1 MTYPSPIQ
9 ETLAQYELA
18 MGATH
23 EESNREGAATGQFQ
37 SGVLTEFLPWGDDG
51 CFILATAGIVE
62 LEYAA
67 IQKSV
72 GVFDAPC
79 RGTIEITGKDRL
91 DCIGRMTTQKVETMK
106 TGEALLAFV
115 TSRKGSVVADV
126 IVRLFEDRI
135 LLDVDISVVA
145 QLVDHLKSYVVM
157 EEVSIEN
164 RTSSIHWLWCL
175 GPEAHNVTIDGFQQ
189 QPLPT
194 ALLGI
199 EGVAYMVSPE
209 QVEDVWEAILASKGK
224 PIGWYAL
231 NMARVEQGAPLF
243 MVDFDNHNLPHET
256 NVVSSRVRFDK
267 GCYLGQEIVAR
278 MESLGKPKK
287 KIIRLKMETDDLPI
301 AGTQL
306 WEEETASGTPI
317 GVITS
322 SAISPLGGSLPAV
335 IAMVGKKHNNEGTE
349 VYMYVGSEIVQ
360 GKVVAL

>member
-1 MTYPSPIQ
+1 
-9 ETLAQYELA
+9 
-18 MGATH
+18 
-23 EESNREGAATGQFQ
+23 
-37 SGVLTEFLPWGDDG
+37 
-51 CFILATAGIVE
+51 
-62 LEYAA
+62 
-67 IQKSV
+67 
-72 GVFDAPC
+72 
-79 RGTIEITGKDRL
+79 
-91 DCIGRMTTQKVETMK
+91 
-106 TGEALLAFV
+106 
-115 TSRKGSVVADV
+115 
-126 IVRLFEDRI
+126 
-135 LLDVDISVVA
+135 
-145 QLVDHLKSYVVM
+145 M

-164 RTSSIHWLWCL
+164 MTSSIHWLWCL
-175 GPEAHNVTIDGFQQ
+175 GPEAQNVSIDGFQP

-209 QVEDVWEAILASKGK
+209 QVKEVWEAILEGKNK

-278 MESLGKPKK
+278 MESLGQPKK

-301 AGTQL
+301 AGSQL
-306 WEEETASGTPI
+306 WEYESASGTPI

-335 IAMVGKKHNNEGTE
+335 IAMVGKKHNKLGAE
-349 VYMYVGSEIVQ
+349 VFMYVGPEIVR